1 MTKREQEQP
10 ITHRFMTKRTKLKP
24 TYLAY
29 ETSTQ
34 QEK

>member
-10 ITHRFMTKRTKLKP
+10 IAHRFMTKGTKPKP
-24 TYLAY
+24 TYLSY
-29 ETSTQ
+29 ETSAQ